1 MSKAYYIR
9 VGPKDISP
17 NMRIVL
23 FGSGSIS
30 GNMSGFSSNP
40 TLFKAKKDFESM
52 IKPQSAIRC

>member
-1 MSKAYYIR
+1 MRAAQER
-9 VGPKDISP
+9 ISP
-17 NMRIVL
+17 DMRIIL